1 MTGRAPTL
9 DAAFVAAA
17 LGDALVARH
26 GRADATFA
34 RAAIDSRLAGP
45 GDLFVA
51 LPGERHDGHDY
62 ARAAVSAGATGC
74 LLGRRVIAAEEAACF
89 EVTEPL
95 TALQRVAVAWR
106 DALPE
111 LTVIGITG
119 NVGKT
124 TTKMIAAHLLATE
137 RRVQATPLNYNNEI
151 GVPLCLLELR
161 PGTERAVIEMG
172 MYTTGEIALLC
183 RWTRPRIGVVLNVG
197 PVHLE
202 RAGSMEAIVR
212 AKREL
217 VESLP
222 ADGHAVLNADDHD
235 VRNMASHTSA
245 RTWFFGTGADGNV
258 NLDVRGS
265 DVESHGASGFE
276 FTLHALGASRRV
288 HVPLP
293 GAHLLSNVLGAATAA
308 LADGIA
314 LDRIADAIESL
325 AVPTRLR
332 VVKLGG
338 DVTLLDDTYNANPA
352 SMRAAL
358 ALLHELP
365 GRRLALLGD
374 MRELGSERVPQHEA
388 IGRRAAE
395 VLDALITVGDDAAMI
410 ARAAA
415 EAGLAAVTHSDDR
428 ASAAAALAAALQPG
442 DVVLVKGSHALALE
456 TVVAELT
463 RERGVTS

>member
-1 MTGRAPTL
+1 MTTAPPTL

-17 LGDALVARH
+17 LGDALIARH
-26 GRADATFA
+26 G
-34 RAAIDSRLAGP
+34 IDSRLAGP

-51 LPGERHDGHDY
+51 LPGERHDGHDF
-62 ARAAVSAGATGC
+62 AGAAVSAGAPGC
-74 LLGRRVIAAEEAACF
+74 LLARRVIAAEDAACF
-89 EVTEPL
+89 AVADPL
-95 TALQRVAVAWR
+95 IALQRVAVAWR
-106 DALPE
+106 DALPGV
-111 LTVIGITG
+111 TVVGITG

-124 TTKMIAAHLLATE
+124 TTKLIAAHLLATR

-161 PGTERAVIEMG
+161 PETERAVIEMG

-202 RAGSMEAIVR
+202 RAGTMEAIVQ

-217 VESLP
+217 VEALP
-222 ADGHAVLNADDHD
+222 ADGHAVLNADDPA
-235 VRNMASHTSA
+235 VRGMADYTAA
-245 RTWFFGTGADGNV
+245 RSWFFGTGADGNA
-258 NLDVRGS
+258 NLDVAGA
-265 DVESHGASGFE
+265 DVASHGASGFA
-276 FTLHALGASRRV
+276 FTLRALGRSRRLQ
-288 HVPLP
+288 VPLP
-293 GAHLLSNVLGAATAA
+293 GAHLVSNVLAAAA
-308 LADGIA
+308 AAFADG
-314 LDRIADAIESL
+314 LEFDTVADAIESL

-332 VVKLGG
+332 IVRLRDG
-338 DVTLLDDTYNANPA
+338 VTLIDDTYNANPA

-358 ALLHELP
+358 ALLHEMP

-374 MRELGSERVPQHEA
+374 MRELGHERVPQHEA
-388 IGRRAAE
+388 IGRRAAQ
-395 VLDALITVGDDAAMI
+395 VLDLLFTVGEDAAVI

-415 EAGLAAVTHSDDR
+415 EAGLDAVEHHDHP
-428 ASAAAALAAALQPG
+428 ASAAAALAAAMRSG

-463 RERGVTS
+463 RGREPSS